1 MGSNLYGMHGTISQ
15 QDEQWIAQEFDQ
27 LLSDYL
33 KSNHRKRTDKI
44 IKAFNLAKSA
54 HAGAKRKS
62 GEPYILHPIAVAS
75 ICCNEIGLGSTSI
88 AAALLHDVVEDT
100 DYTVQDIRD
109 MFGNSIA
116 VIVDGL
122 TKLSG
127 EILAKTSLDGQDT
140 SAQLENIRRLLLT
153 ANRDI
158 RVILVK
164 IADRLHNMRTLSSMP
179 EAKQA
184 KIAAETRLF
193 YSHLAERLGMYD
205 IKQELEDLSLK
216 YDHPEE
222 YEHIRRLIEQS
233 DSQRASVFDKFYA
246 AIKSDLDDIAVDY
259 KIQHRVKSVYSIWN
273 KMKTKNLPFQEI
285 YDVFAIRIVFDPSSP
300 ENEYNDCFRIYHA
313 ISKHFRSKSDRLRDW
328 LSSPKENGYQALHC
342 TVMGPTGRWV
352 EVQIRS
358 RRMHEMAERGLAA
371 HWRYKA
377 DTEEVDNI
385 EEKILNNVRALL
397 SNPGPDA
404 SEDYETLMYKFA
416 TEEMLIFKKDGSQVR
431 CPGGIT
437 VLDFAYTLG
446 DDIGHHCIGAKVN
459 HEMVNIDQAL
469 NSGDQVEVLTTAKT
483 TPKEEWLYYAKT
495 PQAKRK
501 IRTYLSQERYM
512 KIKAGKDT
520 FRNFVESRG
529 FLVSDLI
536 REGHSVLN
544 YPDSDDFYFAINR
557 GEQPLNFELIEDL
570 NRVMELFRA
579 NGEEDEHQPWESDES
594 GAPALDPSKKKETYT
609 LTAKDGK
616 RNYIRATCCKPVFGE
631 DVHGILNKERQ
642 VMVHKKYCPEAMA
655 LKATKGDSI
664 VSVAWGPH
672 LNSTFGVTLDIEGAN
687 LEGFVYNIIATL
699 RSMSIPLTG
708 IDFTSSKDRA
718 IGYISVRV
726 ANLTEL
732 DNLVKRLRDENELLK
747 ILRRDITRR

>member
-1 MGSNLYGMHGTISQ
+1 MHVNITQ

-27 LLSDYL
+27 LLQDYL
-33 KSNHRKRTDKI
+33 ASNHRKRTDKI

-127 EILAKTSLDGQDT
+127 EILAKTSMGSQDT

-158 RVILVK
+158 RVILIK

-193 YSHLAERLGMYD
+193 YSHLAERLGMYH
-205 IKQELEDLSLK
+205 IKMELEDLSLK

-222 YEHIRRLIEQS
+222 YDHIRCLIEQS

-246 AIKSDLDDIAVDY
+246 VIKDDLDDLTVRY
-259 KIQHRVKSVYSIWN
+259 EIQHRVKSVFSIWN

-285 YDVFAIRIVFDPSSP
+285 YDIFAIRIVFEPSSP
-300 ENEYNDCFRIYHA
+300 ENEYSECFRIYQA
-313 ISKHFRSKSDRLRDW
+313 ISRHFRVKGDRLRDW

-342 TVMGPTGRWV
+342 TVMGPSGQWV

-377 DTEEVDNI
+377 ETEEVDNI

-397 SNPGPDA
+397 NNPGPDA
-404 SEDYETLMYKFA
+404 SEDYETLMYKFS

-437 VLDFAYTLG
+437 VLDFAYLLG
-446 DDIGHHCIGAKVN
+446 DEIGHRCIGAKVN
-459 HEMVNIDQAL
+459 HEMVNIDETL
-469 NSGDQVEVLTTAKT
+469 SSGDQVEILTTAKT

-501 IRTYLSQERYM
+501 IRTYLTQEKYA
-512 KIKAGKDT
+512 KIKRGKDT
-520 FRNFVESRG
+520 FRKFVEAKG

-536 REGHSVLN
+536 REGHSVLT
-544 YPDSDDFYFAINR
+544 YPDSDDFYFAINK
-557 GEQPLNFELIEDL
+557 GEQPLNDDLINDL
-570 NRVMELFRA
+570 ERVMELFRA
-579 NGEEDEHQPWESDES
+579 NGEAEEHQPWESDES

-609 LTAKDGK
+609 LIAKDGK
-616 RNYIRATCCKPVFGE
+616 RNYIRATCCKPIFGE

-642 VMVHKKYCPEAMA
+642 VVVHKKYCPEAMI
-655 LKATKGDSI
+655 LKASKGDSI

-672 LNSTFGVTLDIEGAN
+672 INSTFGVTLDIEGAN

-699 RSMSIPLTG
+699 RSLSIPLTG
-708 IDFTSSKDRA
+708 ISFTSSKDRA
-718 IGYISVRV
+718 IGHISIRV
-726 ANLTEL
+726 PNLTEM
-732 DNLVKRLRDENELLK
+732 DTLVKRLRDENELLK